1 MRPPPE
7 LREAGLRPRKSLGQH
22 FLSDRRILRRIVAA
36 AEVGPSNAV
45 IEVGAG
51 VGSLTAELAE
61 AGARVAAVEVDEGLC
76 TYLRRRFAGQA
87 RVAVICKD
95 VLSLSPGALLAE
107 AGVTP
112 PYLVVA
118 NLPYYIA
125 APVLRH
131 FLEAAAPPQ
140 RLVIMVQKEVAESIV
155 AGPGRMSLLGVSVQL
170 YGEPRLLFTVSPSAF
185 YPPPKVTSAVV
196 RLDVAPQPRARV
208 DDVERFF
215 RVVRAGFSAPR
226 KQLRNALALGLRL
239 DTVAAA
245 SLLAIA
251 GIDPRLRA
259 QALSLEQW
267 AALARTLPRDFGRG
281 EKPGEA

>member
-1 MRPPPE
+1 
-7 LREAGLRPRKSLGQH
+7 
-22 FLSDRRILRRIVAA
+22 
-36 AEVGPSNAV
+36 
-45 IEVGAG
+45 
-51 VGSLTAELAE
+51 
-61 AGARVAAVEVDEGLC
+61 VAAVEVDQGLC
-76 TYLRRRFAGQA
+76 AYLRRRFAGQA

-95 VLSLSPGALLAE
+95 VLSLSPSGLLAE
-107 AGVTP
+107 AGVSP

-125 APVLRH
+125 VPVLRH

-155 AGPGRMSLLGVSVQL
+155 AGPGHMSLLGVSVQL
-170 YGEPRLLFTVSPSAF
+170 YGEPRLLFTVPPSAF

-196 RLDVAPQPRARV
+196 RVDVAPEPRARV
-208 DDVERFF
+208 DDVARFF
-215 RVVRAGFSAPR
+215 QVVRAGFSAPR
-226 KQLRNALALGLRL
+226 KQLRNALALGLGL
-239 DTVAAA
+239 DTVAAS
-245 SLLAIA
+245 SLLGIA

-281 EKPGEA
+281 EKHGEA

>member
-1 MRPPPE
+1 M
-7 LREAGLRPRKSLGQH
+7 
-22 FLSDRRILRRIVAA
+22 AA
-36 AEVGPSNAV
+36 AGVGPSEAV

-61 AGARVAAVEVDEGLC
+61 AGARVAAVEVDERLC
-76 TYLRRRFAGQA
+76 AYLRRRFAGQA
-87 RVAVICKD
+87 RVAVICGD
-95 VLSLSPGALLAE
+95 VLSLSPSAVLAE
-107 AGVTP
+107 AGASG

-118 NLPYYIA
+118 NLPYYVA

-131 FLEAAAPPQ
+131 FLEAPAAP
-140 RLVIMVQKEVAESIV
+140 RRMVFMVQREVAESIV

-170 YGEPRLLFTVSPSAF
+170 YGEPRLLFSVPPSAF
-185 YPPPKVTSAVV
+185 YPAPKVSSAVV
-196 RLDVAPQPRARV
+196 RVDVAREPRARV
-208 DDVERFF
+208 ENVERFF
-215 RVVRAGFSAPR
+215 QVVRAGFSAPR
-226 KQLRNALALGLRL
+226 KQLRNALALGLGL

-245 SLLAIA
+245 SLLGIA

-281 EKPGEA
+281 GEDR